1 MPDYDKLEQ
10 ELRKDC
16 EELSKD
22 FVNQYNEN
30 YISAGGA
37 KLDAFIYE
45 MQQEFNNTAVKFLQQ
60 RDLLHNKEAKKR
72 TLNITKHYAKNCVEH
87 FSKVTG

>member
-1 MPDYDKLEQ
+1 MADYDKLEK

-16 EELSKD
+16 EELSKG
-22 FVNQYNEN
+22 FVEQYNQN

-45 MQQEFNNTAVKFLQQ
+45 MQQEFNDTAVKFLQQ
-60 RDLLHNKEAKKR
+60 RDLMNDKEAKKR
-72 TLNITKHYAKNCVEH
+72 TLSITKQYAKKCVEH
-87 FSKVTG
+87 FSKVTN

>member
-1 MPDYDKLEQ
+1 MPDYDKLEK

-16 EELSKD
+16 EVLTNS
-22 FVNQYNEN
+22 FVKQYNEN

-45 MQQEFNNTAVKFLQQ
+45 MQQEFNDTAIKFLQQ
-60 RDLLHNKEAKKR
+60 RDLTNNKEAKKR
-72 TLNITKHYAKNCVEH
+72 TLNITKHYAKKCVEH
-87 FSKVTG
+87 FSKVTK